1 MRNFEERMEE
11 IQRRSE
17 KIIKQRKKRRLC
29 MATACVP
36 AVLCAAF
43 LLHRMLPGDAME
55 PDFYN
60 GAVMESYTDM
70 SQSAAYVE
78 VSGSGMRKNLTEPET
93 VNQIIQL
100 MSPAIPETN
109 VLEDSESFDLLE
121 AETVYKEDLMDDS
134 KDYSTSSAVVY
145 IITVC
150 QPDGET
156 VSYSLVG
163 NQLECDSGEVR
174 ILTSQ
179 ELQELQMLLEITQ
192 EGETK

>member
-29 MATACVP
+29 IAAACVP

-78 VSGSGMRKNLTEPET
+78 VSGSGMRKNLTESET

-145 IITVC
+145 TITVC